1 VLGECLFGKAGA
13 SPGAPRQRSEE
24 VRGCPGVLRGEGGGY
39 QRCPRNLW
47 VMFGVEGR
55 RGCGSSWGRYP
66 DEFSERGV
74 WEVLIQGDEAREDR
88 VRAFPVAAAKAAICA
103 W

>member
-1 VLGECLFGKAGA
+1 
-13 SPGAPRQRSEE
+13 
-24 VRGCPGVLRGEGGGY
+24 
-39 QRCPRNLW
+39 
-47 VMFGVEGR
+47 MFGVEER